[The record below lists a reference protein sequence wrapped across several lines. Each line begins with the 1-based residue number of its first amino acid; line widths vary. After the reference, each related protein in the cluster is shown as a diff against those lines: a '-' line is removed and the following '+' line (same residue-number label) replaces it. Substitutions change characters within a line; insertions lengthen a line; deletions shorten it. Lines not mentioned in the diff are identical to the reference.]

1 MDFLAKI
8 LGCKIA
14 GYVIEKEKA
23 KKIEG
28 VKHKKKRVL
37 FDLIKNH
44 EDFIL
49 TAFIENDEIKIN
61 IRRKDINNDTNR

>member
-8 LGCKIA
+8 LGRKIA
-14 GYVIEKEKA
+14 DRVIEKEQA

-28 VKHKKKRVL
+28 NKPKKKKIL
-37 FDLIKNH
+37 FNLIRNP

-49 TAFIENDEIKIN
+49 TAFIENDEIKIS
-61 IRRKDINNDTNR
+61 IRRKDSANDE